1 MRENREALL
10 KLASDLETFMIWNDA
25 ERCNRSGGGDDETPT
40 HQFQAAQLASDI
52 ADSFD
57 RLSQRYTRDLKQA
70 EGFSFCW

>member
-1 MRENREALL
+1 
-10 KLASDLETFMIWNDA
+10 MIWNDT
-25 ERCNRSGGGDDETPT
+25 ERCNPSLSVDNETPT

-57 RLSQRYTRDLKQA
+57 QLSQRYTRDLKQA